1 MGTKRTIILLLVLAL
16 AGAFVAAQAQNCEL
30 MDGSWHAVMSCP
42 VAILSA
48 PLVLGLAL
56 ISMVTT
62 VSFAPPQNLVLVSI
76 DRPPRRG
83 RAR

>member
-1 MGTKRTIILLLVLAL
+1 MATKRTVILLLVLAL

-30 MDGSWHAVMSCP
+30 MDGAWHAVMSCP
-42 VAILSA
+42 VATLSA

-56 ISMVTT
+56 LSMVTT
-62 VSFAPPQNLVLVSI
+62 VSLTLPQKLVLVPI
-76 DRPPRRG
+76 DRPPRSS